1 MENKIIK
8 ALLNLGKS
16 AEKMAYREAYNNQC
30 IELAKEKGI
39 EDANK
44 KYGKEV
50 KK

>member
-8 ALLNLGKS
+8 TILNLGKS
-16 AEKMAYREAYNNQC
+16 AEKMAYREAYNYQC

-44 KYGKEV
+44 KYGKEL